1 MFWRHR
7 YDAYRNAI
15 SNLAMCHFSS
25 KQTHGVNTKD
35 KIKMLEEKGVHLSS
49 YPPSMLYGTFL
60 KREQYE
66 VCVHVLFIVTMIAIH
81 C

>member
-15 SNLAMCHFSS
+15 SNLAMVYFST
-25 KQTHGVNTKD
+25 KQLHKVNTSD
-35 KIKMLEEKGVHLSS
+35 KIKMLRDKGVLLSQ
-49 YPPSMLYGTFL
+49 YPPSMFYGTFL

-66 VCVHVLFIVTMIAIH
+66 VVCITYIN
-81 C
+81 